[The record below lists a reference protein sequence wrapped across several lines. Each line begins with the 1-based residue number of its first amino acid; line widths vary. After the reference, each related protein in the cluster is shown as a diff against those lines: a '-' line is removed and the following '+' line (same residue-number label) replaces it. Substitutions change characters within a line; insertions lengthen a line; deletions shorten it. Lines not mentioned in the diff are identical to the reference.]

1 MTTSP
6 TIQLTEN
13 GPILSRIVAG
23 MMNLVSWKI
32 STAELIEFI
41 NTCLDLGITTF
52 DHADIYGDY
61 TCEEVFGKALGT
73 ESGLRKRMQLVTKCG
88 IKSIS
93 PRWPENGVKHYD
105 LTRKHITA
113 SVETSLKNL
122 QTEMIDL
129 LLIHRYD
136 PLMDVDEIAE
146 VFFHLKKSGKVRY
159 FGVSNFSPYQVDL
172 LNSRLE
178 DPLVTNQIRFSVL
191 YPEVMFDGTLDQCQ
205 MNRTPLMAWSPLGG
219 GEIFT
224 GNSTRVQQL
233 RSVLNEVAAKY
244 ENTSLDGVAI
254 AWLLSHPAK
263 VMPVLGSG
271 KIGRLE
277 SAVDA
282 ALLEISRQDWFKIL
296 EASTGQEVI

>member
-1 MTTSP
+1 
-6 TIQLTEN
+6 
-13 GPILSRIVAG
+13 
-23 MMNLVSWKI
+23 MMNLISWKI

-41 NTCLDLGITTF
+41 NACLDLGITTF

-61 TCEEVFGKALGT
+61 TCEEVFGKALGA
-73 ESGLRKRMQLVTKCG
+73 ESGLRNRMQLVTKCG

-93 PRWPENGVKHYD
+93 PRWPGNGVKHYD
-105 LTRKHITA
+105 LTREHITA

-136 PLMDVDEIAE
+136 PLMDVDEITE
-146 VFFHLKKSGKVRY
+146 VFFQLKKSGKVRY
-159 FGVSNFSPYQVDL
+159 FGVSNFSPHQVDL

-263 VMPVLGSG
+263 VIPVLGSG

-296 EASTGQEVI
+296 EASTGQEVL